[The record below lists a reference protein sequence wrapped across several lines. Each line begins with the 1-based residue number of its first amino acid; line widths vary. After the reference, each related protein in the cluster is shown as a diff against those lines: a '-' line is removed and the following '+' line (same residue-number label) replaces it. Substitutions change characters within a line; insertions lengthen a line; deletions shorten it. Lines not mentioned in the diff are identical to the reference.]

1 MSNIKLSQEEL
12 NKLEEVRTEENK
24 ILVEAG
30 RIALNKILY
39 QEREDQNVK
48 EYKNLR
54 SKQDELAQSL
64 QNKYGEGTINIDSG
78 EFIKAE

>member
-64 QNKYGEGTINIDSG
+64 QSKYGEGTINVDSG

>member
-39 QEREDQNVK
+39 QEREDQNM
-48 EYKNLR
+48 E
-54 SKQDELAQSL
+54 
-64 QNKYGEGTINIDSG
+64 
-78 EFIKAE
+78 

>member
-12 NKLEEVRTEENK
+12 NKLKEVRTEENK

-64 QNKYGEGTINIDSG
+64 QNKYGEGTINVDSG

>member
-30 RIALNKILY
+30 RIALNKILF
-39 QEREDQNVK
+39 QEREDKNME
-48 EYKNLR
+48 EYKMFR
-54 SKQDELAQSL
+54 SKQNELAQSL
-64 QNKYGEGTINIDSG
+64 QDKYGEGTINIDSG

>member
-64 QNKYGEGTINIDSG
+64 QNKYGEGTINVDSG

>member
-1 MSNIKLSQEEL
+1 MSNIKLSKEEI
-12 NKLEEVRTEENK
+12 NKLDESRTEENK

-30 RIALNKILY
+30 RIALNKILF
-39 QEREDQNVK
+39 QEREDQNVE
-48 EYKNLR
+48 EYKKFR
-54 SKQDELAQSL
+54 SKQNELAQSL